1 LLIDTVG
8 ELLKLYAAADVVFV
22 GGSLAPVGGHNVLEA
37 SLLKKPV
44 LFGPHMANFREI
56 ARLLIEAGGG
66 KMVSENKLSEEL
78 LILLT
83 DAEARADMGLAGY
96 GFLQQHA
103 GATERTVE
111 VIRQQLGA

>member
-1 LLIDTVG
+1 
-8 ELLKLYAAADVVFV
+8 
-22 GGSLAPVGGHNVLEA
+22 
-37 SLLKKPV
+37 
-44 LFGPHMANFREI
+44 MANFREI

-66 KMVSENKLSEEL
+66 KTVSENELSEEL
-78 LILLT
+78 LTLLT